1 MISTSLTLRCI
12 GRRADT
18 HDVTSWQ
25 FVATEGTLPAVLA
38 GQCVTLHTEIDG
50 KPQCRAYT
58 LSSSP
63 QDPFWQVTIKDVGL
77 VSHHL
82 HQTLQL
88 GDEIRVDGPFGDF
101 NLAVLHCERPLLLS
115 AGSGITPMWA
125 MLRDELAKR
134 PNADIRFIH
143 SARSPE
149 DVIFASDLAALA
161 EAHAGVRHALVLEQ
175 APAAYPWVGRL
186 TPAMLRELAPDLLAR
201 HVYLCGP
208 APYMAAVCTMLAEL
222 GLPAEQLHQESFGLP
237 AGTSSTAPVAAGS
250 DHFWLTLK
258 KERQEG
264 EDTAGPDPA
273 GCAGGGRR
281 NHGGRLPRRCVRGLP
296 LHHGRGDRA
305 SERDDAECA
314 GSGARR
320 RAGLLLH
327 HQRGCQRRL
336 LRGVIGIP
344 SFSRAGR
351 AGRL

>member
-134 PNADIRFIH
+134 PDADIRFIH

-258 KERQEG
+258 KSGKKVKILPGQTLLAALEGAGETMVAACRAGVCGACRCTTTGEIERQSVMTLSPQDLESG
-264 EDTAGPDPA
+264 VALACSCTA
-273 GCAGGGRR
+273 
-281 NHGGRLPRRCVRGLP
+281 
-296 LHHGRGDRA
+296 RGDV
-305 SERDDAECA
+305 
-314 GSGARR
+314 
-320 RAGLLLH
+320 GLDY
-327 HQRGCQRRL
+327 
-336 LRGVIGIP
+336 
-344 SFSRAGR
+344 
-351 AGRL
+351 

>member
-25 FVATEGTLPAVLA
+25 FAATEGTLPAVLA

-258 KERQEG
+258 KSGKKVKILPGQTLLAALEGAGETMVAACRAGVCGACRCTTEGEIERQSVMTLSAQDLE
-264 EDTAGPDPA
+264 
-273 GCAGGGRR
+273 
-281 NHGGRLPRRCVRGLP
+281 RGVALACSCTI
-296 LHHGRGDRA
+296 RGDV
-305 SERDDAECA
+305 SVDY
-314 GSGARR
+314 
-320 RAGLLLH
+320 
-327 HQRGCQRRL
+327 
-336 LRGVIGIP
+336 
-344 SFSRAGR
+344 
-351 AGRL
+351 

>member
-25 FVATEGTLPAVLA
+25 FVATEGILPAVLA

-101 NLAVLHCERPLLLS
+101 NLAVLPCERPLLLS

-134 PNADIRFIH
+134 PDADIRFIH

-186 TPAMLRELAPDLLAR
+186 TPDMLRELAPDLLAR

-258 KERQEG
+258 KSGKKVKILPGQTLLAALEGAGETMMAACRAGVCGACRCTTEGEIERQSVMTLSAQDLESG
-264 EDTAGPDPA
+264 VALACSCTI
-273 GCAGGGRR
+273 
-281 NHGGRLPRRCVRGLP
+281 
-296 LHHGRGDRA
+296 RGDV
-305 SERDDAECA
+305 SVDY
-314 GSGARR
+314 
-320 RAGLLLH
+320 
-327 HQRGCQRRL
+327 
-336 LRGVIGIP
+336 
-344 SFSRAGR
+344 
-351 AGRL
+351 

>member
-1 MISTSLTLRCI
+1 MSSSSLISRCI

-258 KERQEG
+258 KSGKKVKILPGQTLLAALEGAGETMVAACRAGVCGACRCTTEGEIERQSVMTLSAQDLEG
-264 EDTAGPDPA
+264 GVALACSCTAK
-273 GCAGGGRR
+273 
-281 NHGGRLPRRCVRGLP
+281 
-296 LHHGRGDRA
+296 GDI
-305 SERDDAECA
+305 SLDY
-314 GSGARR
+314 
-320 RAGLLLH
+320 
-327 HQRGCQRRL
+327 
-336 LRGVIGIP
+336 
-344 SFSRAGR
+344 
-351 AGRL
+351 

>member
-186 TPAMLRELAPDLLAR
+186 TPDMLRELAPDLLAR

-258 KERQEG
+258 KSGKKVKILPGQTLLAALEGAGETMVAACRAGVCGACRCTTEGEIERQSVMTLSAQDLE
-264 EDTAGPDPA
+264 
-273 GCAGGGRR
+273 
-281 NHGGRLPRRCVRGLP
+281 RGVALACSCTI
-296 LHHGRGDRA
+296 RGDV
-305 SERDDAECA
+305 SVDY
-314 GSGARR
+314 
-320 RAGLLLH
+320 
-327 HQRGCQRRL
+327 
-336 LRGVIGIP
+336 
-344 SFSRAGR
+344 
-351 AGRL
+351 

>member
-101 NLAVLHCERPLLLS
+101 NLAVLPCERPLLLS

-258 KERQEG
+258 KSGKKVKILPGQTLLAALEGAGETMMAACRAGVCGACRCTTEGEIERQSVMTLSAQDLE
-264 EDTAGPDPA
+264 
-273 GCAGGGRR
+273 
-281 NHGGRLPRRCVRGLP
+281 RGVALACSCTI
-296 LHHGRGDRA
+296 RGDV
-305 SERDDAECA
+305 SVDY
-314 GSGARR
+314 
-320 RAGLLLH
+320 
-327 HQRGCQRRL
+327 
-336 LRGVIGIP
+336 
-344 SFSRAGR
+344 
-351 AGRL
+351 

>member
-101 NLAVLHCERPLLLS
+101 NLAVLPCERPLLLS

-186 TPAMLRELAPDLLAR
+186 TPDMLRELAPDLLAR

-258 KERQEG
+258 KSGKKVKILPGQTLLAALEGAGETMVAACRAGVCGACRCTTEGEIERQSVMTLSAQDLE
-264 EDTAGPDPA
+264 
-273 GCAGGGRR
+273 
-281 NHGGRLPRRCVRGLP
+281 RGVALACSCTI
-296 LHHGRGDRA
+296 RGDV
-305 SERDDAECA
+305 SVDY
-314 GSGARR
+314 
-320 RAGLLLH
+320 
-327 HQRGCQRRL
+327 
-336 LRGVIGIP
+336 
-344 SFSRAGR
+344 
-351 AGRL
+351 

>member
-186 TPAMLRELAPDLLAR
+186 TPAMLRELVPDLLAR

-258 KERQEG
+258 KSGKKVKILPGQTLLAALEGAGETMVAACRAGVCGACRCTTEGEIERQSVMTLSAQDLE
-264 EDTAGPDPA
+264 
-273 GCAGGGRR
+273 
-281 NHGGRLPRRCVRGLP
+281 RGVALACSCTI
-296 LHHGRGDRA
+296 RGDV
-305 SERDDAECA
+305 SVDY
-314 GSGARR
+314 
-320 RAGLLLH
+320 
-327 HQRGCQRRL
+327 
-336 LRGVIGIP
+336 
-344 SFSRAGR
+344 
-351 AGRL
+351 

>member
-258 KERQEG
+258 KSGKKVKILPGQTLLAALEGAGETMMAACRAGVCGACRCTTIGEIERQSVMTLSAQDLE
-264 EDTAGPDPA
+264 
-273 GCAGGGRR
+273 
-281 NHGGRLPRRCVRGLP
+281 RGVALACSCTI
-296 LHHGRGDRA
+296 RGDV
-305 SERDDAECA
+305 SVDY
-314 GSGARR
+314 
-320 RAGLLLH
+320 
-327 HQRGCQRRL
+327 
-336 LRGVIGIP
+336 
-344 SFSRAGR
+344 
-351 AGRL
+351 

>member
-101 NLAVLHCERPLLLS
+101 NLAVLPCERPLLLS

-134 PNADIRFIH
+134 PDADIRFIH

-258 KERQEG
+258 KSGKKVKILPGQTLLAALEGAGETMVAACRAGVCGACRCTTEGEIERQSVMTLSAQDLE
-264 EDTAGPDPA
+264 
-273 GCAGGGRR
+273 
-281 NHGGRLPRRCVRGLP
+281 RGVALACSCTI
-296 LHHGRGDRA
+296 RGDV
-305 SERDDAECA
+305 SVDY
-314 GSGARR
+314 
-320 RAGLLLH
+320 
-327 HQRGCQRRL
+327 
-336 LRGVIGIP
+336 
-344 SFSRAGR
+344 
-351 AGRL
+351 

>member
-258 KERQEG
+258 KSGKKVKILPGQTLLAALEGAGETMMAACRAGVCGACRCTTEGEIERQSVMTLSAQDLENG
-264 EDTAGPDPA
+264 VALACSCTA
-273 GCAGGGRR
+273 
-281 NHGGRLPRRCVRGLP
+281 
-296 LHHGRGDRA
+296 RGDV
-305 SERDDAECA
+305 SMEY
-314 GSGARR
+314 
-320 RAGLLLH
+320 
-327 HQRGCQRRL
+327 
-336 LRGVIGIP
+336 
-344 SFSRAGR
+344 
-351 AGRL
+351 

>member
-12 GRRADT
+12 GRRAET

-101 NLAVLHCERPLLLS
+101 NLAVLPCERPLLLS

-125 MLRDELAKR
+125 MLRGELAKR
-134 PNADIRFIH
+134 PDADIRFIH

-149 DVIFASDLAALA
+149 DVIFASDLTALA

-175 APAAYPWVGRL
+175 APAAHPWVGRL
-186 TPAMLRELAPDLLAR
+186 TQDMLRELAPDLLAR

-258 KERQEG
+258 KSGKKVKILPGQTLLAALEGAGETMMAACRAGVCGACRCTTEGEIERQSVMTLSAQDLEG
-264 EDTAGPDPA
+264 GVALACSCTI
-273 GCAGGGRR
+273 
-281 NHGGRLPRRCVRGLP
+281 
-296 LHHGRGDRA
+296 RGDV
-305 SERDDAECA
+305 SVDY
-314 GSGARR
+314 
-320 RAGLLLH
+320 
-327 HQRGCQRRL
+327 
-336 LRGVIGIP
+336 
-344 SFSRAGR
+344 
-351 AGRL
+351 

>member
-101 NLAVLHCERPLLLS
+101 NLAVLPCERPLLLS

-149 DVIFASDLAALA
+149 DVIFASDQATLA

-258 KERQEG
+258 KSGKKVKILPGQTLLAALEGAGETMVAACRAGVCGACRCTTEGEIERQSVMTLSAQDLESG
-264 EDTAGPDPA
+264 VALACSCTI
-273 GCAGGGRR
+273 
-281 NHGGRLPRRCVRGLP
+281 
-296 LHHGRGDRA
+296 RGDV
-305 SERDDAECA
+305 SVDY
-314 GSGARR
+314 
-320 RAGLLLH
+320 
-327 HQRGCQRRL
+327 
-336 LRGVIGIP
+336 
-344 SFSRAGR
+344 
-351 AGRL
+351 

>member
-186 TPAMLRELAPDLLAR
+186 TPAMLRELVPDLLAR

-208 APYMAAVCTMLAEL
+208 APYMAAVSSMLAEL

-237 AGTSSTAPVAAGS
+237 AVTSGAAPVAAAS
-250 DHFWLTLK
+250 EHFWLTLK
-258 KERQEG
+258 KSGKKVKILPGQTLLAALEGAGETMAAACRAGVCGACRCTTTGEIERQSVMTHSPQDLE
-264 EDTAGPDPA
+264 
-273 GCAGGGRR
+273 
-281 NHGGRLPRRCVRGLP
+281 RGVALACSCTI
-296 LHHGRGDRA
+296 RGDV
-305 SERDDAECA
+305 SVDY
-314 GSGARR
+314 
-320 RAGLLLH
+320 
-327 HQRGCQRRL
+327 
-336 LRGVIGIP
+336 
-344 SFSRAGR
+344 
-351 AGRL
+351 